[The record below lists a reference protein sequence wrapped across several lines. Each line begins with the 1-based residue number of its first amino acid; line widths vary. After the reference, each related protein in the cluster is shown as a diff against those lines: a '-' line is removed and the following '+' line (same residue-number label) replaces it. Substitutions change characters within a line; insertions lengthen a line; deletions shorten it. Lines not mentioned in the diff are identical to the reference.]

1 MPDVLLLSDSDFWP
15 LRADPTYADGPI
27 DAVER
32 AIRAH
37 NAGVTRFQG
46 IVDRNPGEFEGL
58 RVALAAGDGTL
69 TGLRLFGNPPHTRA
83 FLLFDGTTRAMMALM
98 DYGVLNSLRVGAIAG
113 VAAKYLAP
121 PGARVMGLL
130 GSGWQA
136 PPQVQSVARGVPGLE
151 RIQVYSPTKANRESF
166 AARMSEAHNI
176 EVVPVDS
183 IEAAVDGADIVD
195 LCAPGHFDV
204 HEPLVELEW
213 VKPGALVISMAAK
226 QLSEE
231 FVLACRVATVNWNS
245 LVNEPRPRPPYD
257 GLIEKGPLL
266 AGRRHGARPHHG
278 RPGRPPPRTR
288 GPRHLRPH
296 RRQRPTTS
304 SSPPGAMSGPS
315 PKASAAPSPS
325 PERPSLAG
333 SPSPSS
339 FPRRRESRPPAPRFR
354 RAILESPAPRSP

>member
-1 MPDVLLLSDSDFWP
+1 MPDVLLLSDKDFWP
-15 LRADPTYADGPI
+15 LREDPTYAEGPL

-83 FLLFDGTTRAMMALM
+83 FMLFDGTTRSMMALM

-113 VAAKYLAP
+113 VASRYLAP
-121 PGARVMGLL
+121 KGAKVLGLL

-136 PPQVQSVARGVPGLE
+136 PPQVQSITRAVPGLE
-151 RIQVYSPTKANRESF
+151 RIQVYSPTKANRETF
-166 AARMSEAHNI
+166 AERMSEVHNI

-183 IEAAVDGADIVD
+183 IEAAADGADIVD

-204 HEPLVELEW
+204 HEPLVDIEQ
-213 VKPGALVISMAAK
+213 VKPGTLVISMAAK

-231 FVLACRVATVNWNS
+231 FVQACRVATVNWNA
-245 LVNEPRPRPPYD
+245 LVHEPVR
-257 GLIEKGPLL
+257 
-266 AGRRHGARPHHG
+266 ARPTTASSRRASSPATTSPSSAPSWTASPTRAN
-278 RPGRPPPRTR
+278 RPTTVSSTTSPAATS
-288 GPRHLRPH
+288 
-296 RRQRPTTS
+296 TTS
-304 SSPPGAMSGPS
+304 SSPPGATNGPS
-315 PKASAAPSPS
+315 PKA
-325 PERPSLAG
+325 
-333 SPSPSS
+333 
-339 FPRRRESRPPAPRFR
+339 
-354 RAILESPAPRSP
+354 

>member
-1 MPDVLLLSDSDFWP
+1 MPDVLLLSDKDFWP
-15 LRADPTYADGPI
+15 LREDPTYAEGPL

-37 NAGVTRFQG
+37 NEGVTRFQG

-83 FLLFDGTTRAMMALM
+83 FMLFDGTTRSMMALM

-113 VAAKYLAP
+113 VASRYLAP
-121 PGARVMGLL
+121 KGAKVLGLL

-136 PPQVQSVARGVPGLE
+136 PPQVQSITRAVPGLE
-151 RIQVYSPTKANRESF
+151 RIQVYSPTKANRETF
-166 AARMSEAHNI
+166 ANRMSEVHNI

-204 HEPLVELEW
+204 HEPLVDIEQ

-226 QLSEE
+226 QLTEE
-231 FVLACRVATVNWNS
+231 FVQACRVATVNWNA
-245 LVNEPRPRPPYD
+245 LVHEPVPRPPYD
-257 GLIEKGPLL
+257 GLIEKGLFSRDDVTELGPIMDGV
-266 AGRRHGARPHHG
+266 AD
-278 RPGRPPPRTR
+278 PRQSPDDRVIYDLT
-288 GPRHLRPH
+288 GGNVHDLFVATWGYEWAVSQGLGSTFALTGESLPRW
-296 RRQRPTTS
+296 
-304 SSPPGAMSGPS
+304 
-315 PKASAAPSPS
+315 
-325 PERPSLAG
+325 
-333 SPSPSS
+333 
-339 FPRRRESRPPAPRFR
+339 
-354 RAILESPAPRSP
+354 